1 MFAKKKWKVL
11 LGFLWSPLLLWGQVD
26 KLDIDPNLTFHLQF
40 LSVVAFVSFAA
51 FLKFLQTKNRDF
63 LYASLY
69 LLVNFLYF
77 MRWFGGNLP
86 LIQPVFTIEQQQK
99 INNWISGDFWTCAME
114 VPLLLLLIVTYALF
128 LKYFFSLDQQAPKI
142 FKNLN
147 RLISSLLVVVGLY
160 LFGGLFLYELPAFQY
175 LVSSP
180 INTLVAVLF
189 LVPSGI
195 FLRHAV
201 KQGIGTKNRYYWY
214 FMLGTAIL
222 IVGPLMTQLS
232 FYFNSLFSGLDS
244 FLYVEISVLLEIAFF
259 YQALSIKEDYF
270 YEDRDRT
277 ARALAEQ
284 QAANQTLQINKLEA
298 DFNALKAQMNPHF
311 IFNSLN
317 SLKALIQE
325 QQTREAVDYLV
336 KFSALVRVALEKADQ
351 PLITLEEEVDFC
363 KNYLAI
369 EALRMPDLVYEVSIE
384 ESLDLS
390 FLEIPPF
397 ILQPFLENALRHG
410 LALQEGPRNLR
421 FIIQSYQEG
430 IQCIIDDSGVGRE
443 KAKQLKSLTK
453 TERKRALGM
462 QNIKDRL
469 RMHHQIY
476 QHQIDFTLTDKKDAT
491 GQASG
496 TRVDLFIP
504 N

>member
-1 MFAKKKWKVL
+1 MLGKKKGISLVV
-11 LGFLWSPLLLWGQVD
+11 FLFTPLLIQGQID
-26 KLDIDPNLTFHLQF
+26 KLGVDTNLIFHLQF

-86 LIQPVFTIEQQQK
+86 LVQPLFTFQQQQK
-99 INNWISGDFWTCAME
+99 INNWISGDFWMCAME
-114 VPLLLLLIVTYALF
+114 VPLILFLIVTYALF
-128 LKYFFSLDQQAPKI
+128 LKYFFALDQHAPKI
-142 FKNLN
+142 FKNMQ
-147 RLISSLLVVVGLY
+147 RLIRLLLVIAGLY
-160 LFGGLFLYELPAFQY
+160 IFGGLFLYRWSFFQQV
-175 LVSSP
+175 VSSEG
-180 INTLVAVLF
+180 NTVTGILL
-189 LVPSGI
+189 LLSSGV

-214 FMLGTAIL
+214 FMLGTTIL
-222 IVGPLMTQLS
+222 ILGPLLTQLS

-284 QAANQTLQINKLEA
+284 QAANQSLQIHKLES

-325 QQTREAVDYLV
+325 QQTHEAIDYLV

-351 PLITLEEEVDFC
+351 PLITLEEEVEFC
-363 KNYLAI
+363 QNYLAI
-369 EALRMPDLVYEVSIE
+369 EALRMPDLIYEVRIE
-384 ESLDLS
+384 KSLDLS

-397 ILQPFLENALRHG
+397 ILQPFLENSLRHG
-410 LALQEGPRNLR
+410 LALQAGQRNLK
-421 FIIQSYQEG
+421 FVIQSYEEG
-430 IQCIIDDSGVGRE
+430 IQCIIEDSGVGRE

-453 TERKRALGM
+453 TERKRSLGIK
-462 QNIKDRL
+462 NIQDRL
-469 RMHHQIY
+469 DIHHQIY
-476 QHQIDFTLTDKKDAT
+476 QHQIDFKLTDKKDAT

>member
-1 MFAKKKWKVL
+1 MLGKKKGISL
-11 LGFLWSPLLLWGQVD
+11 ILFLWSPLLLLGQID
-26 KLDIDPNLTFHLQF
+26 KIVVDPNLIFHLQF
-40 LSVVAFVSFAA
+40 LAVVAFVSFAA
-51 FLKFLQTKNRDF
+51 FLKYLQTKNPDF

-86 LIQPVFTIEQQQK
+86 LIQPLFTLQQQQK
-99 INNWISGDFWTCAME
+99 INNWVSGDFWTCSME
-114 VPLLLLLIVTYALF
+114 VPLLLLLIITYALF
-128 LKYFFSLDQQAPKI
+128 LKYFFALDQHAPKI
-142 FKNLN
+142 FKNLQ
-147 RLISSLLVVVGLY
+147 RLIQFLLVIVGLY
-160 LFGGLFLYELPAFQY
+160 LFGGLFLYRFSFFQQM
-175 LVSSP
+175 VSSTG
-180 INTLVAVLF
+180 NTITAILL

-201 KQGIGTKNRYYWY
+201 KQGIGTRNRYYWY

-222 IVGPLMTQLS
+222 ILGPLLTQLS

-325 QQTREAVDYLV
+325 QQTPEAIDYLV

-351 PLITLEEEVDFC
+351 ALITLEEEVEFC
-363 KNYLAI
+363 QNYLAI
-369 EALRMPDLVYEVSIE
+369 EALRMPDLVYEVQIE

-397 ILQPFLENALRHG
+397 ILQPFLENSLRHG
-410 LALQEGPRNLR
+410 LALQEGPRNLH
-421 FIIQSYQEG
+421 FIIQSYEEG

-453 TERKRALGM
+453 TERKRSLGI
-462 QNIKDRL
+462 QNIQDRL
-469 RMHHQIY
+469 DMHHQIY
-476 QHQIDFTLTDKKDAT
+476 QHQIDFKLTDKKDAT

-504 N
+504 D